1 MGTGFRQAVTVM
13 IKEFTKC

>member
-1 MGTGFRQAVTVM
+1 MGTGFRQAITVM